1 RRSPSLEIDGAARQR
16 SACFWNWKPQPQPRR
31 RCDEHCVPGFSTTVC
46 ADQDEFFR
54 QCDPDKKALSL
65 YGHESG
71 EWEVMLPT
79 EMLPAELPEPALG
92 INYARDSMNRLHWLS
107 KVAIHA
113 DSWLIAVAFYFEQV
127 FLDKRQRMCLFSMM
141 NDLPTVLE
149 SCSYFHKYECT
160 CCAPRK
166 MPPSPVL
173 MVSSGD
179 PKKRSRTTLDEDLN
193 INPRNGSRA
202 TEAAEDNAEEN
213 KDTDQDYWAACGAPY
228 NKNAFWICCDFCHL
242 WFHGKCVNMTSAQ
255 AEQVRE
261 YKCPDCI
268 LEELG
273 E

>member
-1 RRSPSLEIDGAARQR
+1 MQKSVTGYISRYAS
-16 SACFWNWKPQPQPRR
+16 
-31 RCDEHCVPGFSTTVC
+31 RCIVH
-46 ADQDEFFR
+46 DQDKFFR

-113 DSWLIAVAFYFEQV
+113 DSWLIGVAFYLGQNDAVQPTLYMLILRFG
-127 FLDKRQRMCLFSMM
+127 FPDRMCLFSMM

-149 SCSYFHKYECT
+149 SN
-160 CCAPRK
+160 
-166 MPPSPVL
+166 
-173 MVSSGD
+173 

-193 INPRNGSRA
+193 INPSNGSRA
-202 TEAAEDNAEEN
+202 TEAAEDNVEEN
-213 KDTDQDYWAACGAPY
+213 EDTDQYYCAACGAQY

-255 AEQVRE
+255 AEQVKE

-268 LEELG
+268 REELG